1 MKDLPT
7 IVVIGYAV
15 DLSWVSL
22 VKAAL
27 TETYNQPASPA
38 ESPVIRIFGGVKGPE
53 FVVTLKP
60 RNRTSK
66 EELFIVKPDPHGPE
80 GVILLVPE
88 EPVDQMQGRTGW
100 MRNHIYANIVEWLK
114 HPQPNISDVKFE
126 DEWQNMMVAIPM
138 LRDDSDFEIY
148 FHPDLS
154 RAQIEKSFAA
164 IADFYRACGG
174 TGFRVQLEDQELP
187 VAEVTYDG
195 RR

>member
-38 ESPVIRIFGGVKGPE
+38 ESPVIRILGGVEGPE

-66 EELFIVKPDPHGPE
+66 EELFVVKPDPHGPE
-80 GVILLVPE
+80 GVVLLVPE

-100 MRNHIYANIVEWLK
+100 MRNHIYDNIVEWVK
-114 HPQPNISDVKFE
+114 HPQPNTSDVKFE
-126 DEWQNMMVAIPM
+126 DEWQNIMVAIPIV
-138 LRDDSDFEIY
+138 RADSDFEIY

-154 RAQIEKSFAA
+154 RAQVDKSFAA

-174 TGFRVQLEDQELP
+174 TGFRVQLEDQDLP

>member
-7 IVVIGYAV
+7 IIVIGYAV

-27 TETYNQPASPA
+27 TETYNQPVSPA
-38 ESPVIRIFGGVKGPE
+38 ESPVIRILGGVEGPE
-53 FVVTLKP
+53 FVVTLNP

-66 EELFIVKPDPHGPE
+66 EELFVVKPDPHGPE
-80 GVILLVPE
+80 GVVLLVPE

-100 MRNHIYANIVEWLK
+100 MRNHIYANIVEWVK

-126 DEWQNMMVAIPM
+126 DEWQNIMVAIPIV
-138 LRDDSDFEIY
+138 RADSDFEIY

-154 RAQIEKSFAA
+154 RAQVEKSFAA

-174 TGFRVQLEDQELP
+174 TGFRVQPEDQDLP
-187 VAEVTYDG
+187 VPEVTYDG